1 MIPSVQTATAA
12 DEPCITAVMT
22 LSFSADPVARW
33 TYPNPYDYFKN
44 FPNIVRAFSRRAF
57 EHNTVYAVD
66 GFRGAA
72 LWLPPNVQPQADELT
87 ALLQQ
92 TISESHQQEVF
103 AMIEQMD
110 RYHPDEPHWYLPLLG
125 VDPTLHG
132 NGYGSAL
139 MNHALIACDRE
150 NALAYLEAS
159 SSRNLSLYQRYG
171 FELLGTIQ
179 VGSSPTFFPMLRKPR
194 SQDHE

>member
-1 MIPSVQTATAA
+1 MIPSVQIATAD
-12 DEPCITAVMT
+12 DEPRITAVMT

-33 TYPNPYDYFKN
+33 TYPDPHDYFKN
-44 FPNIVRAFSRRAF
+44 FPSIVRAFRSAF

-66 GFRGAA
+66 DFRGAA
-72 LWLPPNVQPQADELT
+72 LWLPPNVQPQEDELA
-87 ALLQQ
+87 ALFQQ
-92 TISESHQQEVF
+92 TMSESHQQEVF

-139 MNHALIACDRE
+139 MHHTLTACDRE
-150 NALAYLEAS
+150 NAPAYLEAS
-159 SSRNLSLYQRYG
+159 SSRNLALYQRYG

-194 SQDHE
+194 SQDRE